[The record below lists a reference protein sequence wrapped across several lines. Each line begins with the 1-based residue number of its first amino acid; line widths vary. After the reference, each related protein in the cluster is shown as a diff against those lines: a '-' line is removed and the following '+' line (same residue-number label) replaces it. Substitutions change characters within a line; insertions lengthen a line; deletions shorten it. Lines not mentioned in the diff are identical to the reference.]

1 MPPTHLLPFRLLH
14 LSPVRE
20 LVLAGAVQA
29 QRDPADHLLAL
40 DAAFVVD
47 GEDER
52 DVRQLEQRH
61 LEHERLPVGGV
72 RLAAAQRRLT
82 LGHLLTHG
90 VQQGQLYVRV
100 CEQEEEGEEQEEGEE
115 EEGEGQ
121 LLHFTHNYK

>member
-1 MPPTHLLPFRLLH
+1 MC
-14 LSPVRE
+14 E
-20 LVLAGAVQA
+20 LVLTGAVEA

-61 LEHERLPVGGV
+61 LEHKGLPVGGV
-72 RLAAAQRRLT
+72 RLAAAQRRLA

-90 VQQGQLYVRV
+90 VQ
-100 CEQEEEGEEQEEGEE
+100 
-115 EEGEGQ
+115 
-121 LLHFTHNYK
+121 

>member
-1 MPPTHLLPFRLLH
+1 MTHLLSFRLLH
-14 LSPVRE
+14 LCPVCE
-20 LVLAGAVQA
+20 LVLARAVQA

-72 RLAAAQRRLT
+72 GLAAAQRRLT

-90 VQQGQLYVRV
+90 VQQSQLHVRV
-100 CEQEEEGEEQEEGEE
+100 YKEREEQM
-115 EEGEGQ
+115 
-121 LLHFTHNYK
+121 LHFTRH

>member
-1 MPPTHLLPFRLLH
+1 MPSTHLLSFRLLH

-20 LVLAGAVQA
+20 LVLARAVQT

-52 DVRQLEQRH
+52 DIRQLEECH
-61 LEHERLPVGGV
+61 LEDERLPVGGV
-72 RLAAAQRRLT
+72 RLAAAQRRFT

-90 VQQGQLYVRV
+90 VQQGQLHVRV
-100 CEQEEEGEEQEEGEE
+100 YKEEEGPVIKFHT
-115 EEGEGQ
+115 Q
-121 LLHFTHNYK
+121 L